1 MAFKMK
7 GLGSLLGNRSE
18 SVKVQKSNLLGKN
31 PVAKHASALYKY
43 DGNSSS
49 LHMKSMSPLYVQDS
63 SGMDSGKLDDPKE
76 GGKPPMTASEKI
88 QGSAARKAYYKRHN
102 MAMDDTTKSQSGNTE
117 SDEKGMTTAT
127 PEIEEEDKEVKAAKE
142 KTEKQKASTDESKKQ
157 LTKAQ
162 ELAKQEKKARQSKN
176 KEARIK
182 KRTAR
187 QTARSKRRTEKGGT
201 RVGNFLRG
209 AKSLVTK
216 KDKS

>member
-49 LHMKSMSPLYVQDS
+49 LHMKSMSPLYASPED
-63 SGMDSGKLDDPKE
+63 MDSGKLGDSKE

-88 QGSAARKAYYKRHN
+88 QGSAARKAYYTRHN
-102 MAMDDTTKSQSGNTE
+102 MKMDATTGEQGGKTE
-117 SDEKGMTTAT
+117 DEKGMTTAT
-127 PEIEEEDKEVKAAKE
+127 PDNQKEDKEVKAAKE

-187 QTARSKRRTEKGGT
+187 QTKRSKRRTEKGGT

>member
-49 LHMKSMSPLYVQDS
+49 LHMKSMSPLYASPDDME
-63 SGMDSGKLDDPKE
+63 GGLDDTK
-76 GGKPPMTASEKI
+76 GGGRPPMTASEKI

-117 SDEKGMTTAT
+117 SDKEGMTTAT
-127 PEIEEEDKEVKAAKE
+127 PEVEEEDKEVKAAKE

>member
-49 LHMKSMSPLYVQDS
+49 LHMKSMSPLYASPED
-63 SGMDSGKLDDPKE
+63 MDSGKLDDTKG

-127 PEIEEEDKEVKAAKE
+127 PVIEEEDKEVKAAKE

-187 QTARSKRRTEKGGT
+187 QTKRSKRRTEKGGT

>member
-49 LHMKSMSPLYVQDS
+49 LHMKSMSPLYDLE
-63 SGMDSGKLDDPKE
+63 GGLDDTKG

-88 QGSAARKAYYKRHN
+88 QGSAARKAYYTRHN
-102 MAMDDTTKSQSGNTE
+102 MKMDATTGEQGGKTE
-117 SDEKGMTTAT
+117 DEKGMTTAT
-127 PEIEEEDKEVKAAKE
+127 PDNQKEDKEVKAARE

-187 QTARSKRRTEKGGT
+187 QTKRSKRRTEKGGT

>member
-49 LHMKSMSPLYVQDS
+49 LHMKSMSPLYDLE
-63 SGMDSGKLDDPKE
+63 GGLDDTKG

-88 QGSAARKAYYKRHN
+88 QGSAARKAYYTRHN
-102 MAMDDTTKSQSGNTE
+102 MKMDATTGEQGGKTE
-117 SDEKGMTTAT
+117 DEKGMTTAT
-127 PEIEEEDKEVKAAKE
+127 PDNQKEDKEVKAAKE

-187 QTARSKRRTEKGGT
+187 QTKRSKRRTEKGGT

>member
-49 LHMKSMSPLYVQDS
+49 LHMKSMSPLYDLE
-63 SGMDSGKLDDPKE
+63 GGLDDTKG

-127 PEIEEEDKEVKAAKE
+127 PVIEEEDKEVKAAKE